1 MSERGLI
8 RRMVDFVW
16 RLVVWLGRLLKVLLL
31 LVVVAIL
38 VATFSREVVRVPEH
52 AALVLAPVG
61 VLVEQLSG
69 DPVERSLVELQGGQI
84 RETLLSD
91 LIRVLDAAADDQR
104 ITAVVLD
111 LRDFDGAGLS
121 KLQEV
126 ALAIGRFRDTGKP
139 VVAMGDSYTQAQYY
153 LAAQADTVYMHPFGS
168 VLLDGFG
175 YYRAFFRSALD
186 KLRIDVNV
194 FRVGEYKSFVEP
206 FLRDDMSEQDREAS
220 ARWLNALWS
229 AYQADIVTRRSL
241 DAGSIDIY
249 AAKLADRAE
258 AAGGDLAQVALD
270 TGLVDELLTRR
281 EFTNRM
287 IDQVGASDHDPGD
300 YSAIDYRDYLKAVDA
315 EPSSHGSSGN
325 VGLLIAA
332 GDIVDGEA
340 PPGTIGGDTLAAM
353 IRSAAA
359 NESIDALV
367 LRVDS
372 PGGSM
377 MASEVVYQELSA
389 LRESGLP
396 LVVSMSSVAA
406 SGGYYISMPADRI
419 FASETTIT
427 GSIGVGALV
436 PTFQRGLDF
445 LGVHVDG
452 IGTTPLSGQFSQER
466 GLGEDAR
473 RILQASVEDAY
484 RTFVGRVSQSRG
496 MEPERVDNLARGR
509 VWIGS
514 DALDLELIDSIGGLQ
529 QAIDA
534 AASLAGLESGQFGVV
549 PIEPELSLRERF
561 AMSLVTRVQ
570 SLYSRLGFGRISM
583 LSPATQALLGRLGA
597 EFERLLKLNDP
608 RGLYALCFCD
618 LR

>member
-1 MSERGLI
+1 
-8 RRMVDFVW
+8 MVS
-16 RLVVWLGRLLKVLLL
+16 L
-31 LVVVAIL
+31 
-38 VATFSREVVRVPEH
+38 FSREVVRVPDG

-69 DPVERSLVELQGGQI
+69 DPVDRSLAELQGGQI
-84 RETLLSD
+84 RETLLPD
-91 LIRVLDAAADDQR
+91 VVRALDAAADDDR
-104 ITAVVLD
+104 IPMLILD

-121 KLQEV
+121 KLQDV
-126 ALAIGRFRDTGKP
+126 AAAIGRFREAGKP
-139 VVAMGDSYTQAQYY
+139 VVAMGDAYTQAQYY
-153 LAAQADTVYMHPFGS
+153 LAAQADKVYMHPFGS
-168 VLLDGFG
+168 VLLEGFG

-206 FLRDDMSEQDREAS
+206 FLRDDMSDADKEAS

-229 AYQADIVTRRSL
+229 AYRFDIAARRSL
-241 DAGSIDIY
+241 EAGDIDTY
-249 AAKLADRAE
+249 SAAYADRTE
-258 AAGGDLAQVALD
+258 AAGGDLARVAVES
-270 TGLVDELLTRR
+270 GLVDELLTRG
-281 EFTNRM
+281 EFTRRM
-287 IDQVGASDHDPGD
+287 IDEVGSSDYDLSE
-300 YSAIDYRDYLKAVDA
+300 YRSIDYRDYLKAVDA
-315 EPSSHGSSGN
+315 EPDVSSATGN
-325 VGLLIAA
+325 VGVLVAS

-353 IRSAAA
+353 IRSVAAD
-359 NESIDALV
+359 ESIDALV

-377 MASEVVYQELSA
+377 MASEVVYQELRT
-389 LRESGLP
+389 LQESGLP
-396 LVVSMSSVAA
+396 LVVSMGSVAA

-419 FASETTIT
+419 FAAKTTIT

-436 PTFQRGLDF
+436 PTFQRGLES

-452 IGTTPLSGQFSQER
+452 IGTTPLSGQFSPEQ

-484 RTFVGRVSQSRG
+484 RVFIGRVSESRG
-496 MEPERVDNLARGR
+496 MAPERVDNLARGR
-509 VWIGS
+509 VWVGS
-514 DALDLELIDSIGGLQ
+514 DALDLELVDEIGGLQ

-534 AASLAGLESGQFGVV
+534 AADLAGLEPGEFGVV
-549 PIEPELSLRERF
+549 PIEPELSLRERL
-561 AMSLVTRVQ
+561 AMSLVTRMQ
-570 SLYSRLGFGRISM
+570 SLFGRLSLSQLSV
-583 LSPATQALLGRLGA
+583 LSPAV
-597 EFERLLKLNDP
+597 ERLLGNLGKELEWLGKLNDP